1 MSQHFT
7 LEEANDCIP
16 TLEVILRKL
25 NDLVGAMRVEYS
37 DLEQL
42 KEVVRGNGGHD
53 QGNQYLKEI
62 ARFASLIHEVNSHG
76 CILKDVSQGL
86 VDFPHMKDG
95 REVYLCWMMGEK
107 SIGWWHERDSGF
119 SGRQPIETL

>member
-25 NDLVGAMRVEYS
+25 NDLVGAMR
-37 DLEQL
+37 
-42 KEVVRGNGGHD
+42 
-53 QGNQYLKEI
+53 NQYLKEI